1 MDFSAIGQKIKELR
15 KQSGLSQVELAE
27 GICTQAQISKIEKG
41 DVYPYAST
49 LYLISDRLGVDV
61 NYFFDIGMTPRLDY
75 VQEVMNQLKMARKTR
90 NYKEIEEIIIMEGK
104 NPLFIQNKR
113 NYQVLLWNKG
123 ICEYELY
130 KNLEGSIKIL
140 NEAINLTHTT
150 EKIYSE
156 RELEILLSIG
166 VIYSEDNQ
174 LNQALS
180 VYENAHVHLKAL
192 PFLNDHSIKTRI
204 LYSIAWT
211 ETRLKKYQDSI
222 KHCEEA
228 IRWCLQKDNMLLL
241 GELHYHLGY
250 NYELK
255 GKIQEA
261 YKYMNKAKL
270 IFELQNEKN
279 FTSFIEK
286 KLLDWQQNHR
296 ISI

>member
-49 LYLISDRLGVDV
+49 LYLISERLGVDV

-75 VQEVMNQLKMARKTR
+75 VQEVMHQLKMARKTR
-90 NYKEIEEIIIMEGK
+90 NYKEIEEIINMEEK
-104 NPLFIQNKR
+104 NPLFIQNRR

-123 ICEYELY
+123 ICEYELH
-130 KNLEGSIKIL
+130 KNLEGAIKIL
-140 NEAINLTHTT
+140 HESINLTHTT

-156 RELEILLSIG
+156 RELEILLSMG

-174 LNQALS
+174 LEQALS
-180 VYENAHVHLKAL
+180 VYESAHIHLRAL
-192 PFLNDHSIKTRI
+192 PFLNDYSIKTRI

-211 ETRLKKYQDSI
+211 KTRLKNYNDSI
-222 KHCEEA
+222 KYCEEA

-250 NYELK
+250 NYELQ
-255 GKIQEA
+255 GKIHEA
-261 YKYMNKAKL
+261 YKYMSKAKL
-270 IFELQNEKN
+270 VFELQNVQN
-279 FTSFIEK
+279 FASYIEK
-286 KLLDWQQNHR
+286 KLIDWQQNHN
-296 ISI
+296 INV